1 MIGKPEEMILK
12 LMPGAE
18 KKGLIGK
25 ILAFKRNVE
34 NKRKASLKSQLQ
46 LPSKSESREES
57 IKTKKESPT
66 AQPKLETPARQA
78 DVKKIEEDEA
88 DEGEESP
95 EYIVYND

>member
-1 MIGKPEEMILK
+1 
-12 LMPGAE
+12 MPGAE

-25 ILAFKRNVE
+25 ILAFKQSVE

-57 IKTKKESPT
+57 VRTKKEAPT
-66 AQPKLETPARQA
+66 ALSKLEAPAKQA
-78 DVKKIEEDEA
+78 EVKKIEEDEA

-95 EYIVYND
+95 EYIVYNDWLAPCL